1 MTPPAT
7 SRSPRRV
14 AVGHVAILLPL
25 FAAVIAA
32 RLPVRDNSY
41 LWHVRAGTLQI
52 ERGEVLTTDPFSFTA
67 MGRPWRTQSWLADL
81 LYGWA
86 DNLWSLETVT
96 PLVLTG
102 AIVLVGAI
110 GLRVYRTVPAPLPA
124 AIGTIWVMW
133 LTIGYFTPR
142 PVLFSLALLA
152 VFLVAADDQRLRWAL
167 PLVMWLWA
175 AVHGGFIVGLGY
187 LVLDGLRR
195 RDRSRF
201 VDIGAATAVTF
212 LTAHG
217 WGTWQVV
224 LKFLRSGD
232 ELDLIVEWLTPDLFS
247 IEHFPFALA
256 VVALVVGAVNGKIV
270 KRDLWVVLP
279 FLLFAFTANRAV
291 PVAALVLAPWFVGGL
306 ARAQRP
312 ATTVSARQSAFNAG
326 VVAAVLVVPWIVP
339 LDSGL
344 DQELFAV
351 EAVNRLAPG
360 RAFHDDAVGGY
371 LIYQKWPDRLVY
383 IDDRAELYEED
394 FTDFVNARGAAPGW
408 EQVFERYDLSQ
419 ALLKVSDPLGEV
431 LAAAGW
437 SETYRDERFVLLVED
452 DG

>member
-1 MTPPAT
+1 M
-7 SRSPRRV
+7 
-14 AVGHVAILLPL
+14 LPMV
-25 FAAVIAA
+25 AAVVAA

-52 ERGEVLTTDPFSFTA
+52 EQGEVLTADPFSFTA
-67 MGRPWRTQSWLADL
+67 LGRPWRTQSWLADL

-86 DNLWSLETVT
+86 DSIWSLQTVT
-96 PLVLTG
+96 PLVLAG
-102 AIVLVGAI
+102 ALVMVGAI
-110 GLRVYRTVPAPLPA
+110 GLRVYRSVPIALPA

-152 VFLVAADDQRLRWAL
+152 VFLVATDDERLRWAL
-167 PLVMWLWA
+167 PLLMWLWA
-175 AVHGGFIVGLGY
+175 SVHGGFIIGLGY

-195 RDRSRF
+195 RDRSRL

-212 LTAHG
+212 VTAHG

-224 LKFLRSGD
+224 LKFLGSSG

-256 VVALVVGAVNGKIV
+256 LAALMLGAVGNRIT
-270 KRDLWVVLP
+270 KRDLWVVIP
-279 FLLFAFTANRAV
+279 FLLFAFTANRSV
-291 PVAALVLAPWFVGGL
+291 PIAALVLAPWFVGGL
-306 ARAQRP
+306 ARASRP
-312 ATTVSARQSAFNAG
+312 GPQGSARQSAFNAG
-326 VVAAVLVVPWIVP
+326 VLAAVLVIPWVVP
-339 LDSGL
+339 LQGGL
-344 DQELFAV
+344 DQELFGV
-351 EAVNRLAPG
+351 EAVRHLGPG

-371 LIYQKWPDRLVY
+371 LIYQQWPDRLVY
-383 IDDRAELYEED
+383 IDDRAELYEEE
-394 FTDFVNARGAAPGW
+394 FADFVNARAAVPGW
-408 EQVFERYDLSQ
+408 EEVFDRFDLSQ

-431 LAAAGW
+431 LTATGW
-437 SETYRDERFVLLVED
+437 VETYRDERFVVLVET